1 MGSRL
6 AEFLF
11 SPDIELIRDIIA
23 DHIRSVL
30 EKQQPNIVVNYVNLE
45 YEENK
50 EDIIYIKIDYY
61 DKEVGQYYTTISD
74 VDLAQVRSQTEG
86 GNI

>member
-6 AEFLF
+6 VEFLF
-11 SPDIELIRDIIA
+11 SPDIELIRDIIT

-30 EKQQPNIVVNYVNLE
+30 EKQQPNITVNYVNLE

-50 EDIIYIKIDYY
+50 EDVIYIKIDYY

-74 VDLAQVRSQTEG
+74 IDLTQVRNQTEG